1 MKKYIYKI
9 AYYGYEGSWSFL
21 MKHTNKYNDKEL
33 QEILNGILENY
44 KLLIALKFI
53 EEENSM
59 NNFIFMY
66 DLYAKEGNI
75 HNRFSKCRLLS
86 EYSKHIEE
94 ILIENY
100 GFESYAVKVEAEAS
114 VSEMNDEDF

>member
-9 AYYGYEGSWSFL
+9 AHYGYEGSWSFL

-33 QEILNGILENY
+33 QGILNGILENY
-44 KLLIALKFI
+44 KLLIALDLTEKNNNVEDFI
-53 EEENSM
+53 YLFDNLTDTRKREYS
-59 NNFIFMY
+59 
-66 DLYAKEGNI
+66 
-75 HNRFSKCRLLS
+75 FSKCSLLS
-86 EYSKHIEE
+86 RYSNCVEQ
-94 ILIENY
+94 ILVETH